1 MLETDTFIYQC
12 TIRYSVLVLMYL
24 ELQDIFSLMFQLI
37 KTKKSHLNIVILS
50 LMAFHG
56 LPNLNLIPRPLI
68 DQAEGKIWSNP
79 TLYPWLP
86 VRSVTGN
93 ESAHAQSKSSIFDV
107 LINKSDRAMKFF
119 LTKCGYTYI
128 SQVSMNQLILCCFC
142 YFLTSSPTWQLVW
155 TQLTQCTKTSKQHT
169 ATSMRKFF

>member
-86 VRSVTGN
+86 VRNVTGN

-128 SQVSMNQLILCCFC
+128 LQVTNFML
-142 YFLTSSPTWQLVW
+142 FLFFFNI
-155 TQLTQCTKTSKQHT
+155 
-169 ATSMRKFF
+169 KFNVTVGLNSINTVH

>member
-1 MLETDTFIYQC
+1 MSGSVLLCSNKNLRISLPHLYNTKFLLETDTFIYQC
-12 TIRYSVLVLMYL
+12 TLRYSVLVLMYL

-79 TLYPWLP
+79 TLYP
-86 VRSVTGN
+86 
-93 ESAHAQSKSSIFDV
+93 
-107 LINKSDRAMKFF
+107 
-119 LTKCGYTYI
+119 
-128 SQVSMNQLILCCFC
+128 
-142 YFLTSSPTWQLVW
+142 
-155 TQLTQCTKTSKQHT
+155 
-169 ATSMRKFF
+169 